1 MPSSTPHQKFSFY
14 HLPTRGRAG
23 IKLGDAWYVSNVSI
37 IFDCSMLYYLL
48 FWTLLGFIIH
58 FYIIFGTNLLTGGP
72 AQNCC
77 FLPIS
82 VFRRN
87 RISNGVQTEWN
98 LQERDF
104 LTERD
109 PGDLDPMPRHQR
121 GGHEGRGRP
130 PRARPL
136 PRGPLGA
143 PPTYFFLLYIPTYP
157 QTIRYGAKNL
167 IPPPQPSV
175 STRSHLGACS
185 RAPPEGVSIMKGF
198 YINTIASPMRC
209 E

>member
-1 MPSSTPHQKFSFY
+1 MPSSTPHQKLCFY

-37 IFDCSMLYYLL
+37 IFYCSMIYYLL
-48 FWTLLGFIIH
+48 FWTILGFIIH

-77 FLPIS
+77 FLPILE
-82 VFRRN
+82 FRRK

-98 LQERDF
+98 LRERDF
-104 LTERD
+104 LTEHD
-109 PGDLDPMPRHQR
+109 PGDLDPTPRSAR
-121 GGHEGRGRP
+121 GDHKGGG
-130 PRARPL
+130 RPL
-136 PRGPLGA
+136 P
-143 PPTYFFLLYIPTYP
+143 TYSFLLYIPTYP
-157 QTIRYGAKNL
+157 QTIRTGAKNL
-167 IPPPQPSV
+167 TPPPQLSV

-185 RAPPEGVSIMKGF
+185 GAPLEGVSITEGF
-198 YINTIASPMRC
+198 YINTIASPMKC